1 MTKLYLNIFKILTIA
16 FAAILLASQ
25 IYHTLH
31 SPIWRDD
38 AGFAQIA
45 KSLVSGGG
53 YAAVLYDKTY
63 PFYSSLGPVS
73 ILPATLMLFFFGNQY
88 WVSGV
93 ANMLLIW
100 SLLTAIFVVANG
112 LVGKD
117 RKWLFGF
124 FALALIVLFSIG
136 DNHATESGDKI
147 YIWHLLMGE
156 IPAGLCVILGASLLF
171 FPQASI
177 RRMLCGALFL
187 GFAIL
192 TKTITTMAVAV
203 ILAAFALKVLREKD
217 LTRLRQI
224 QLIFGIGFCVVAPSI
239 IFELIKIISMGWGH
253 YWEMKANVMD
263 AYKHNALIVTSR
275 KSNGL
280 VAASNVPYQLQL
292 LLSLFGLAGVLLVP
306 VTSYII
312 YLSYQENRKSPCLLI
327 GTVLMCCF
335 VVHTI
340 WWVRFGLAGAGRH
353 YITALIYYS
362 CGLSFLLAS
371 LNYKKLSQ
379 LTLGTIIIFVFL
391 LLGVRQGSAE
401 YLFYHGFKG
410 SDESLK
416 EQLMVIEELK
426 KLEQENVTLVAC
438 GNNFELEYLL
448 PKIANFKNCQEILEK
463 KFDRPVILV
472 NHLYSKN
479 MILAIKFEQYYGK
492 FEPVTQSILSRCN
505 REYLKTD
512 NFSLLWCK
520 V

>member
-117 RKWLFGF
+117 RKWIFGF
-124 FALALIVLFSIG
+124 FALSLIVLFSIG
-136 DNHATESGDKI
+136 DNHATESGDKL
-147 YIWHLLMGE
+147 YMWHLLMGE

-171 FPQASI
+171 FPQASV
-177 RRMLCGALFL
+177 RKMMVGALLL

-192 TKTITTMAVAV
+192 TKTITAMAVAV
-203 ILAAFALKVLREKD
+203 ILSAFALKVLRGKE

-224 QLIFGIGFCVVAPSI
+224 QLIFAIGFCVVAPSI
-239 IFELIKIISMGWGH
+239 IFELIKIISMGWSQ
-253 YWEMKANVMD
+253 YWEMKVNLIE

-280 VAASNVPYQLQL
+280 VAASNVTYQIQS
-292 LLSLFGLAGVLLVP
+292 LLSLFGLAGILLVP

-327 GTVLMCCF
+327 GTILMFCF
-335 VVHTI
+335 VLHTV

-353 YITALIYYS
+353 FITALIYYS

-371 LNYKKLSQ
+371 LNYKKLSY
-379 LTLGTIIIFVFL
+379 LARGTIIIFVFL
-391 LLGVRQGSAE
+391 LLGVRQDSAK
-401 YLFYHGFKG
+401 YLFYQGFKG
-410 SDESLK
+410 SDERLREQLLVVDSLK
-416 EQLMVIEELK
+416 N
-426 KLEQENVTLVAC
+426 LEQENIIMVAC

-448 PKIANFKNCQEILEK
+448 PKIANFKNCQEILEN
-463 KFDRPVILV
+463 KFDRPVMLV
-472 NHLYSKN
+472 NQLYSKN
-479 MILAIKFEQYYGK
+479 LILAIKFEQYYGK
-492 FEPVTQSILSRCN
+492 FEPIPQTIISRCN
-505 REYLKTD
+505 RKYLKTE
-512 NFSLLWCK
+512 NFSLLWCSI
-520 V
+520 